1 MGGAIWNNILPQ
13 KLTKY
18 LPEQAKPNAFKIYKS
33 IVVAQKFAKGTPV
46 RAAIDQAYRETQ
58 RLLAIAATCSLAP
71 MLIVM
76 FALKAVDL
84 TKVDEAK
91 IEENKSTD
99 GEIEPAVMRENVQV
113 KN

>member
-1 MGGAIWNNILPQ
+1 
-13 KLTKY
+13 
-18 LPEQAKPNAFKIYKS
+18 
-33 IVVAQKFAKGTPV
+33 
-46 RAAIDQAYRETQ
+46 
-58 RLLAIAATCSLAP
+58 

-99 GEIEPAVMRENVQV
+99 GEVEPAVMRENVQV